1 MIPFI
6 AQSVYAEAV
15 FFTFQGLWFTVRARA
30 LASFLSGIFAIVG
43 GHVLGAFIDT
53 KRLSEKFRG
62 QGAWLF
68 ITVVQGAWWIWGTVL
83 VTEFRQT
90 RPIYDW
96 SSPGFGRGFA
106 WFLFMVM
113 NFQMNYMYL

>member
-1 MIPFI
+1 MIPLI

-30 LASFLSGIFAIVG
+30 LASFLSGIFAIIG
-43 GHVLGAFIDT
+43 GHCLGAFIDT
-53 KRLSEKFRG
+53 KRLSEKLRG
-62 QGAWLF
+62 QGAWLVL
-68 ITVVQGAWWIWGTVL
+68 TVMQGAWWIWGAVL

-90 RPIYDW
+90 RPTYDW

-106 WFLFMVM
+106 WFLLMVM